1 MQKLFDLS
9 DQVYFLSIN
18 KGRITH
24 FYTEVFNNMCAG
36 TPFIIL
42 VITFVTAGDL
52 LHISFY

>member
-9 DQVYFLSIN
+9 DQVYFLSIH